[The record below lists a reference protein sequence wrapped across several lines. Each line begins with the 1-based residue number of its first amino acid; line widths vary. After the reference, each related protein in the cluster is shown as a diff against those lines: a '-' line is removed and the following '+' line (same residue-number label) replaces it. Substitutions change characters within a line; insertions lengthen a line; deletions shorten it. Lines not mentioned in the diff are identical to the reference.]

1 MDRAERR
8 FAYGFLASIVLHGII
23 LCICL
28 LLTKNVFVG
37 ATSDE
42 IYEASD
48 IGEMAAQTSLAPLPE
63 RAATVVRHH
72 ITNIEI
78 VLMSSKNIKQMFGS
92 TQNIASQ
99 VRDENLK
106 KARKAIPVVKNP
118 AVKPKLTVHTPVI
131 YPSAAGGVTG
141 TVVVCILVGF
151 DGRPEYVAM
160 AESSGNRFLDAAAVD
175 SCLSWRFTPAKD
187 TQGRIV
193 RCLVYIPVV
202 VK

>member
-1 MDRAERR
+1 MDRAEKR
-8 FAYGFLASIVLHGII
+8 FAYGFMASIIFHI
-23 LCICL
+23 L
-28 LLTKNVFVG
+28 LLGVCLVLTRNIIIG

-48 IGEMAAQTSLAPLPE
+48 IGEIAASTSLTQLPE
-63 RAATVVRHH
+63 KTTALVRHH

-78 VLMSSKNIKQMFGS
+78 ILLKDQNIKQMFGD

-118 AVKPKLTVHTPVI
+118 AVKPKLIVHTPVL
-131 YPSAAGGVTG
+131 YPQAAEGATG

-175 SCLSWRFTPAKD
+175 NCLNWRFTPAKD

-202 VK
+202 IK